1 MSRLLRAELARA
13 RARPAV
19 WVVAGL
25 VLLGVLGLVVTAWW
39 ETRPPS
45 SAERA
50 EAHVAYEAAAAEWRA
65 TGDEQLRACHDEQRT
80 LAPGDPGTYDCALLE
95 PVPER
100 FLPLRP
106 GLWQLLEE
114 RVESVGVMLALG
126 ALMVGASLVGAE
138 FASGAIATWLT
149 FAPRRGHVFVG
160 KVAAAVLV
168 SVPVVVAAF
177 VLLAGAVAAVA
188 QVRGVDA
195 SAPGLP
201 GAAWPDLLGRA
212 ARWGVVAVG
221 AALLGAG
228 LAFALRHVGAVLG
241 VVVWWVAAVE
251 SALRL
256 VWPAAGWLPLSVNL
270 AAWTWGSSG
279 YAVPACRPDPTAPG
293 LEVCQDVWHEVGA
306 AQGAAVACTLVL
318 AALVLGL
325 VSFRRRDV
333 A

>member
-45 SAERA
+45 TTERA
-50 EAHVAYEAAAAEWRA
+50 EARVAYEAAAADWRE
-65 TGDEQLRACHDEQRT
+65 TGDEQLRACRDAQRS
-80 LAPGDPGTYDCALLE
+80 LPPGDPGAYDCALLE

-114 RVESVGVMLALG
+114 RVETTGTVLALG
-126 ALMVGASLVGAE
+126 ALLVGASLVAAE
-138 FASGAIATWLT
+138 FASGAVATWLT
-149 FAPRRGHVFVG
+149 FAPRRGHVFAS

-177 VLLAGAVAAVA
+177 VVLAGLLAAVA
-188 QVRGVDA
+188 HLRGVETFP
-195 SAPGLP
+195 PGVP
-201 GAAWPDLLGRA
+201 ETAWTDVLGRA
-212 ARWGVVAVG
+212 GRWAVVAVG

-228 LAFALRHVGAVLG
+228 LGFALRHVGAVLG
-241 VVVWWVAAVE
+241 VVVWWAAAVE

-279 YAVPACRPDPTAPG
+279 YGVPACRPDPAAPG
-293 LEVCQDVWHEVGA
+293 LEVCEEVWHVVGA
-306 AQGAAVACTLVL
+306 GQGAAVAGTLVVL
-318 AALVLGL
+318 ALVLGL

-333 A
+333 P